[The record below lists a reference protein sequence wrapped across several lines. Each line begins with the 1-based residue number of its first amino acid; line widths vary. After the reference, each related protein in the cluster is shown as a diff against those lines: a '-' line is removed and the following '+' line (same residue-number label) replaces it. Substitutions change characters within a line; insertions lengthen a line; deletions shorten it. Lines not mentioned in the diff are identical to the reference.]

1 MMEEEKGIKEIRDL
15 LAKNCKACG
24 ARDYCEECDR
34 KEVFA
39 DLIYKAG
46 YRKVADGKEA
56 IKAIYERAKESV
68 EIRIDYVKDKIS
80 DTLNTYNR
88 KLNEY
93 KEELDELRQSL
104 DDLAKEYENE
114 LKK

>member
-1 MMEEEKGIKEIRDL
+1 MTEEEKGIKQIRDL
-15 LAKNCKACG
+15 IAKNCNACKAE
-24 ARDYCEECDR
+24 YCDDCDW
-34 KEVFA
+34 E
-39 DLIYKAG
+39 DMLSELIYKAG
-46 YRKVADGKEA
+46 YRKVVDGKEA

-68 EIRIDYVKDKIS
+68 EIRIDYVKSEIR
-80 DTLNTYNR
+80 DTLNIYNC